1 VCRYIEGKTR
11 VFHQIWGNFDIFF
24 RAIYYICFVCRYF
37 DKWQHWW
44 SILCILLGL
53 LQLNFFKMDGIDR
66 NKTGMCFIDN
76 TIIFKRKLSEFWAND
91 GNSLEA
97 AHIIAHGLLFLSWK
111 RFLTILRINGK
122 AQDVRSTW
130 RWSLC

>member
-1 VCRYIEGKTR
+1 
-11 VFHQIWGNFDIFF
+11 
-24 RAIYYICFVCRYF
+24 
-37 DKWQHWW
+37 
-44 SILCILLGL
+44 
-53 LQLNFFKMDGIDR
+53 MDGIDR

-76 TIIFKRKLSEFWAND
+76 TIIFKRKLSECRAND

-122 AQDVRSTW
+122 AQDVRST
-130 RWSLC
+130 